1 MKKIGYAGF
10 ADLKKNE
17 EKVNIVEYYEIQLK
31 HDICTVRN
39 IGKC

>member
-1 MKKIGYAGF
+1 MKTIGYEGF

-17 EKVNIVEYYEIQLK
+17 EKVNIVECYEIQLK
-31 HDICTVRN
+31 DDICTVRN